1 MIRKNLKSQNQFKS
15 KPRYIKQ
22 RKAIQRHVKCNKSKL
37 DNNWSKKD
45 CRPDRNNIH

>member
-22 RKAIQRHVKCNKSKL
+22 RKAIQRHVKYNKSKL